1 MLPPLVV
8 EEEDRKMD
16 AWTIALA
23 IISGIILIPICI
35 WSTRECWRTYKE
47 TKELRQLM
55 IDKLEQEKYKHNDT
69 NDEKLE

>member
-8 EEEDRKMD
+8 QKEDRKMD
-16 AWTIALA
+16 AWTLALA
-23 IISGIILIPICI
+23 IISGIVSIPIFI
-35 WSTRECWRTYKE
+35 WSMIEGWRANKE

-69 NDEKLE
+69 SDEKLE